1 MSVSAFD
8 HIEEAWG
15 LNSNPFPHSAISAGK
30 EPYSPEVFPEEAEAF
45 QQKIVRGGIQG
56 RRQIGFLW
64 SKGPGGDT
72 GYGKTALMRATV
84 RDINTDWGREVEVA
98 TGLKDERIVPIVA
111 GFSELNTNTRTGLYP
126 VLFNAVI
133 GMATGA
139 SPPLLKAHDLICDEL
154 GADDADKVAERLTQ
168 TRLEIAPTSSAL
180 RDDLLEVFSS
190 APDELGEFLGEVS
203 DASQIRNGLQYLTF
217 ALIAFAAAGAKK
229 VFLMIDQLEDL
240 ATNKALS
247 AAKRRREIGRIRD
260 LMETEPYASM
270 LHLTLTFHAT
280 AARELESFWEQNRL
294 PSFEDTPSNQASVVV
309 LRGMR
314 DDDQVEALLKA
325 WMEPERNGNPIPDD
339 LVPFTRDA
347 LTVLRNVSEG
357 RPGMLLNRAHEV
369 LQAGAESQVG
379 SIDATFA
386 RQYFAG
392 AGLHTSSSG
401 DNEEDAPSDVIDLL
415 A

>member
-1 MSVSAFD
+1 MSKSAFD

-30 EPYSPEVFPEEAEAF
+30 EPYSADVFPDETEAF
-45 QQKIVRGGIQG
+45 HQKMIRGGIQG

-84 RDINTDWGREVEVA
+84 RDINADWGREIEAA
-98 TGLKDERIVPIVA
+98 TGMKADRIVPVVA

-133 GMATGA
+133 GMATGTN
-139 SPPLLKAHDLICDEL
+139 PPLLKAHELICEKLGNDSAENIKEL
-154 GADDADKVAERLTQ
+154 VTK
-168 TRLEIAPTSSAL
+168 TRLDVAPTSSAL
-180 RDDLLEVFSS
+180 RDDLLEVFCAS
-190 APDELGEFLGEVS
+190 PDELPEFLGEVS
-203 DASQIRNGLQYLTF
+203 DTSQIRNGLQYLNF
-217 ALIAFAAAGAKK
+217 AMVVFAAAGAQKL
-229 VFLMIDQLEDL
+229 FLMIDQLEDL
-240 ATNKALS
+240 AINKALS

-270 LHLTLTFHAT
+270 LHMTFTFHAS

-294 PSFEDTPSNQASVVV
+294 PSFEDTPSNQAAVVV
-309 LRGMR
+309 LQGMR

-339 LVPFTRDA
+339 LVPFSREA

-357 RPGMLLNRAHEV
+357 RPGILLNRAHEL
-369 LQAGAESQVG
+369 LQAGAEAQVG
-379 SIDATFA
+379 AIDASFA
-386 RQYFAG
+386 RAYFAG
-392 AGLHTSSSG
+392 TGVRSPATVEG
-401 DNEEDAPSDVIDLL
+401 DDVVSDVVDLL